1 MGGRVREKATG
12 RAHRT
17 KPRPHRRFNL
27 SQNRRLAS
35 WNFLVR
41 YQQGRLSHGPC
52 PPHRMKTPWPFL
64 PPKKC
69 SGLSGSP
76 VCSLVTSSLASPPS
90 TKPSHTAQHLG
101 PAAGRGAAPS
111 AVTDGGR
118 PDPQVRPLDPC
129 STGRD
134 GWEKGDCLGRG
145 RRNDNGLEGRTS
157 TPHSSEAGQREGE
170 CPCGFLERTLLVCRW
185 PFPCPH
191 VTEGG
196 TQGREKREP
205 GECPQRETL
214 VSLLL

>member
-12 RAHRT
+12 QAHHT

-27 SQNRRLAS
+27 SHNRRLAS

-41 YQQGRLSHGPC
+41 HQQGRLSHGPC

-69 SGLSGSP
+69 SGLHDSP
-76 VCSLVTSSLASPPS
+76 ACSLVPSSLASPPS
-90 TKPSHTAQHLG
+90 TNPPARHSDPLRAGALLHQPSLTEADQIL
-101 PAAGRGAAPS
+101 RS
-111 AVTDGGR
+111 AR
-118 PDPQVRPLDPC
+118 LDPC

-134 GWEKGDCLGRG
+134 RWEKGDCLGRG

-157 TPHSSEAGQREGE
+157 TPPSSEAGQREGE
-170 CPCGFLERTLLVCRW
+170 CPCGFLARTLLVCRW

-196 TQGREKREP
+196 TQGREKREW
-205 GECPQRETL
+205 GKECPQRETL
-214 VSLLL
+214 VPLLL